1 MTEDEKVIIRERR
14 RSKRVKAPVKFSML
28 REDITHDILGET
40 KDLSCVGASCSM
52 NQPINEMTRLRLTL
66 NLPNDDVVFDG
77 VVVRC
82 EKIKEDDYEVGIYF
96 SSIDMGVRKRI
107 DDFVNGREKIE
118 VDHFKI
124 DD

>member
-1 MTEDEKVIIRERR
+1 MTEEEKVIIRERR
-14 RSKRVKAPVKFSML
+14 RSKRVKAPIKFKML
-28 REDITHDILGET
+28 REDVTHDILGET

-66 NLPNDDVVFDG
+66 NLPDDDVVFDG

-82 EKIKEDDYEVGIYF
+82 EKIKEDDYEIGIYF

-107 DDFVNGREKIE
+107 DDFINGKEKTK
-118 VDHFKI
+118 VDHFEI
-124 DD
+124 DG